1 MFKLITISIFLFFQ
15 LQINGKVIEGEGRF
29 YSHDED
35 GLNFVQKQ
43 LLASAYKDVIS
54 KELKNMGLDE
64 KAFWE
69 SYETKFEEYF
79 TPILNNMKEK
89 YGIDVEG
96 KKADLAGFK
105 KALRYKRLNLKS
117 RYGELYKAIS
127 KYSEKSKSR
136 SQQVPNA
143 RYIKIRAQ
151 VNRRILHKIFLN
163 FTTNNK
169 NRNFLKLYIT
179 SNISLKDLSWADMGV
194 EVETD
199 FTSVIKAH
207 WEKWLKDKLNNT
219 VEQIIFTDESDFSS
233 LSNFMKI
240 PRVTVDSLNAD
251 TTEETPVNE
260 FSNSLWMKININIDK
275 TYEKDLN
282 QKRGYSIS
290 GNYVLIDLNNQEL
303 LDHADYSP
311 YDKVYSYRDSKA
323 LSSSLATFVYQ
334 LPIDN
339 FKNIP
344 ESMKNA
350 SATKKSINISLNGF
364 DNIKNVFELQ
374 KLLNA
379 KGITKQLNAKINFLG
394 STNSGI
400 EVDFIGSH
408 EDAKNLLKSLTG
420 ESIGDN
426 ILTFESKEN
435 DLLFSLKEKVS
446 ESATGQGNKQ

>member
-1 MFKLITISIFLFFQ
+1 M
-15 LQINGKVIEGEGRF
+15 
-29 YSHDED
+29 
-35 GLNFVQKQ
+35 
-43 LLASAYKDVIS
+43 
-54 KELKNMGLDE
+54 
-64 KAFWE
+64 
-69 SYETKFEEYF
+69 
-79 TPILNNMKEK
+79 
-89 YGIDVEG
+89 
-96 KKADLAGFK
+96 
-105 KALRYKRLNLKS
+105 
-117 RYGELYKAIS
+117 
-127 KYSEKSKSR
+127 
-136 SQQVPNA
+136 
-143 RYIKIRAQ
+143 
-151 VNRRILHKIFLN
+151 NRRILHKIFLN

-446 ESATGQGNKQ
+446 ESATGQGN